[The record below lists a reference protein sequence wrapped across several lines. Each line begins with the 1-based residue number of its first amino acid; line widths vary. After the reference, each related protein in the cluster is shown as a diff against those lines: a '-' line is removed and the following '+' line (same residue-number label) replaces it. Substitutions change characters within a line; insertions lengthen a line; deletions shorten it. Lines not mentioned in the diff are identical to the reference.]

1 MFVYIKQII
10 YNTTKLK
17 IMKFYVTATS
27 FTQAINSISKATN
40 KSSSNPLLECIYIKA
55 EEHSLVL
62 RASNLEII
70 AEKNISIKGE
80 MNGSA
85 LLKASVFTKLI
96 NTFSKSA
103 ENLTIE
109 KDGNVLRVSCGDDIF
124 ELDILNEDSF
134 PKLPS
139 GLDGSENN
147 KFLEVSKTV
156 FIDSIRAVSFAA
168 STSEIKPEIAS
179 VYIYT
184 KENFLFTV
192 ATDSYRLA
200 EKKIYIEGLVEDFSL
215 IIPIKNIGTILSILE
230 DVSDDVLTF
239 SPYSDGVIVSL
250 KDINIAIRTINGTF
264 PDYKQLF
271 PKSYIFKVNLNK
283 SEIINALQLT
293 TFIALNYAF
302 CNIKSEKEKSLLK
315 ITSKENSVGSIKKS
329 LKVDFEQ
336 EDSSE
341 NWDDFE
347 VNYNSNYFLDG
358 LQKINNE
365 KIKINFTTVARPVFI
380 SSPDDTSFV
389 YLLMPL
395 NR

>member
-17 IMKFYVTATS
+17 IMKFYVTATA

-109 KDGNVLRVSCGDDIF
+109 KERNVLRVSCGDDIF

-147 KFLEVSKTV
+147 KFLEISKTV

-250 KDINIAIRTINGTF
+250 KDINIAIRTISGTF

-283 SEIINALQLT
+283 SEIVNALQLT

-315 ITSKENSVGSIKKS
+315 ITSKENSVGSTKKS

>member
-1 MFVYIKQII
+1 
-10 YNTTKLK
+10 
-17 IMKFYVTATS
+17 MKFYVTATA

-109 KDGNVLRVSCGDDIF
+109 KEGNVLRVSCGDDIF

-147 KFLEVSKTV
+147 KFLEISKTV

-230 DVSDDVLTF
+230 DVSDDILTF

-315 ITSKENSVGSIKKS
+315 ITSKENSVGATKKS

-336 EDSSE
+336 KDSSE

>member
-1 MFVYIKQII
+1 
-10 YNTTKLK
+10 
-17 IMKFYVTATS
+17 MKFYVTATA

-103 ENLTIE
+103 ENLTVE
-109 KDGNVLRVSCGDDIF
+109 KDRNVLRVSCGDDIF

-147 KFLEVSKTV
+147 KFLEISKTV

-230 DVSDDVLTF
+230 DVSDDILTF

-315 ITSKENSVGSIKKS
+315 ITSKENSVGATKKS

-336 EDSSE
+336 KDSSE

>member
-1 MFVYIKQII
+1 
-10 YNTTKLK
+10 
-17 IMKFYVTATS
+17 MKFYVTAEA
-27 FTQAINSISKATN
+27 FTQAINSISKATS
-40 KSSSNPLLECIYIKA
+40 KSNSNPLLECIYLKS
-55 EEHSLVL
+55 EDHSLTL

-70 AEKNISIKGE
+70 AEKNIPIKGE
-80 MNGSA
+80 MNGSV
-85 LLKASVFTKLI
+85 LLKASVFTKLV

-103 ENLTIE
+103 ENLIIE
-109 KDGNVLRVSCGDDIF
+109 KEGNILKVSCAEDIF
-124 ELDILNEDSF
+124 ELDVLNEDSF
-134 PKLPS
+134 PNLPS
-139 GLDGSENN
+139 GLSNTENN
-147 KFLEVSKTV
+147 KFLEISKNL
-156 FIDSIRAVSFAA
+156 FIESIRAVSFAA

-179 VYIYT
+179 VYVYT
-184 KENFLFTV
+184 KDNFLHTV
-192 ATDSYRLA
+192 STDSYRLA

-230 DVSDDVLTF
+230 DVSDDNLVF
-239 SPYSDGVIVSL
+239 SPYSDGVIISL
-250 KDINIAIRTINGTF
+250 RDTNLAIRTISGTF

-302 CNIKSEKEKSLLK
+302 CNIKSEKDKGILK
-315 ITSKENSVGSIKKS
+315 ITSKENSVGSTKKS
-329 LKVDFEQ
+329 LKVEFEQ
-336 EDSSE
+336 EEKDQ
-341 NWDDFE
+341 NFDDFE

-365 KIKINFTTVARPVFI
+365 KIKINFTTVSRPVFI
-380 SSPDDTSFV
+380 SSTEDTSFI

>member
-1 MFVYIKQII
+1 
-10 YNTTKLK
+10 
-17 IMKFYVTATS
+17 MKFYVTATA
-27 FTQAINSISKATN
+27 FTQAINSISKATS
-40 KSSSNPLLECIYIKA
+40 KSNSNPLLECIYIKA
-55 EEHSLVL
+55 EEHSLTL

-70 AEKNISIKGE
+70 AEKNIPIKGE

-103 ENLTIE
+103 ENLIIE
-109 KDGNVLRVSCGDDIF
+109 KEGNVLRVSCADDIF

-134 PKLPS
+134 PNLPS
-139 GLDGSENN
+139 GLEGSENN
-147 KFLEVSKTV
+147 KFLEISKTV
-156 FIDSIRAVSFAA
+156 FIDSIRSVSFAA

-184 KENFLFTV
+184 KDNFLFTV

-215 IIPIKNIGTILSILE
+215 IIPIKNIGMILSILE
-230 DVSDDVLTF
+230 DVSDDNLVF

-283 SEIINALQLT
+283 SEITNALQLT

-302 CNIKSEKEKSLLK
+302 CNIKSEKEKGILK
-315 ITSKENSVGSIKKS
+315 ITSKESNVGATKKS
-329 LKVDFEQ
+329 LKVEFEQ
-336 EDSSE
+336 EEKGE

-365 KIKINFTTVARPVFI
+365 KIKINFTTVARPAFI